1 MCLTIHN
8 CGHTILNDAINSF
21 SLQVTTHGHLL
32 QREELERVAESVHMR
47 VEAFLLQEF
56 DTELD
61 FSNKVG
67 YVSIHH

>member
-1 MCLTIHN
+1 M
-8 CGHTILNDAINSF
+8 
-21 SLQVTTHGHLL
+21 TTHGHLL
-32 QREELERVAESVHMR
+32 IREELDKVGESINMK

-67 YVSIHH
+67 

>member
-1 MCLTIHN
+1 MASQL
-8 CGHTILNDAINSF
+8 

-32 QREELERVAESVHMR
+32 QREELETVADSVHME

-67 YVSIHH
+67 YVSC

>member
-1 MCLTIHN
+1 MVVSKPSCFY
-8 CGHTILNDAINSF
+8 NS
-21 SLQVTTHGHLL
+21 SVQVTTHGHLL
-32 QREELERVAESVHMR
+32 QREELEKVAGSVQMK

-67 YVSIHH
+67 

>member
-1 MCLTIHN
+1 MAYQL
-8 CGHTILNDAINSF
+8 

-32 QREELERVAESVHMR
+32 QREELETVADSVHME

-67 YVSIHH
+67 YVSCQRNLLD

>member
-1 MCLTIHN
+1 M
-8 CGHTILNDAINSF
+8 
-21 SLQVTTHGHLL
+21 TTHGHLL
-32 QREELERVAESVHMR
+32 LREELEKVEESVHMK

-67 YVSIHH
+67 YVY